1 MKLPKF
7 IQDLLTGKD
16 GETHDIARHSWA
28 WTTLA
33 AVAGGVWNAVHA
45 GAVDLMQFAQA
56 IGVIVAAH
64 GGAIWAK
71 KTTEPEP
78 PEGDK

>member
-1 MKLPKF
+1 MEWLKH
-7 IQDLLTGKD
+7 LLTGKD
-16 GETHDIARHSWA
+16 NVTHDIARHSWLA
-28 WTTLA
+28 TTLA
-33 AVAGGVWNAVHA
+33 TIGGAVWNALHA

-71 KTTEPEP
+71 KDSEP
-78 PEGDK
+78 PPSGDPK